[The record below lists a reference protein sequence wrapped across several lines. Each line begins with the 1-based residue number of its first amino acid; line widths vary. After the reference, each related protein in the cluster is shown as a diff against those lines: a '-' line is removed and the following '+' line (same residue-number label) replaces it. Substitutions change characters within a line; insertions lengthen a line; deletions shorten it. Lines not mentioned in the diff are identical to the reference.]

1 VAGAAITGTATVGTA
16 DMKLD
21 TRADMEVD
29 TAMEAGMEVEV
40 GMAVATDTFSSSD
53 SIRPLPFFFESIQR
67 D

>member
-21 TRADMEVD
+21 MEVD
-29 TAMEAGMEVEV
+29 MDMEAGMEVEV
-40 GMAVATDTFSSSD
+40 GMAAATDTFSSSD
-53 SIRPLPFFFESIQR
+53 SIRPLPFLFESIQR